1 MSAPRSSPRVLIV
14 DDEADL
20 RELLEITL
28 LKMGLDVDSAENLAQ
43 ARAYLAQAQGPA
55 DAGGSGG
62 NGGNGGNGGA
72 AGPGP
77 YALVLTDMRL
87 PDGLGLEL
95 VREVS
100 ATFRNTPIAVVTAYG
115 SADNAVV
122 ALKAGAFDYI
132 SKPVALDQLRVMVQ
146 SALRLNAP
154 PAETPGAAPR
164 EASRLKGE
172 SAVMQALR
180 AQIARLAR
188 SMAPIAINGESGSGK
203 ELAAREI
210 HAQSSRAGKPFIA
223 VNCGAIPEALMEAE
237 FFGYRK
243 GAFTGAADE
252 RDGFFQAAN
261 GGTLMLDEVAD
272 LPLAMQVKLLR
283 AIQERRV
290 RKIGATAEEAVDV
303 RIISATHK
311 NLEQLV
317 EQGAFRQDLFY
328 RLNVIELSLPPL
340 RERADDL
347 GVLTDAILA
356 RLGTFD
362 QKVVLGPGVL
372 DALRGY
378 AFPGN
383 VRELENILER
393 ALAFANDGV
402 IEVRDLALKGNR
414 AADMPPGY
422 VPPPAELR
430 ADAAAAPAGAAQAA
444 PVRAPSAVPQGFMPL
459 PGAPERTAPPAGAY
473 PAGAHPTGTH
483 PAGIHPAGANPAGA
497 PAAPAASV
505 AHAAH
510 VTPASDGAGAA
521 ARPAPPLPPLDA
533 LPSNLPDYLA
543 QVERDI
549 IMRALAQTQ
558 YNRTQAASLLGIS
571 FRQLRY
577 QMQKLNIQE
586 PEA

>member
-1 MSAPRSSPRVLIV
+1 MSDRSPRVLVV

-20 RELLEITL
+20 RELLELTL
-28 LKMGLDVDSAENLAQ
+28 LKMGLDVDSAATLGQ
-43 ARAYLAQAQGPA
+43 ARALLA
-55 DAGGSGG
+55 
-62 NGGNGGNGGA
+62 GA
-72 AGPGP
+72 ERE
-77 YALVLTDMRL
+77 YQLVLTDMRL

-95 VREVS
+95 VREVC
-100 ATFRNTPIAVVTAYG
+100 AAHKNTPIAVVTAFG

-132 SKPVALDQLRVMVQ
+132 SKPVALDQLRLMVR
-146 SALRLNAP
+146 SALRLNAE
-154 PAETPGAAPR
+154 PAAGLAASEAPV
-164 EASRLKGE
+164 ASRLKGD
-172 SAVMQALR
+172 SAVIQSLR

-243 GAFTGAADE
+243 GAFTGAADD

-290 RKIGATAEEAVDV
+290 RKIGATAEEPVDV

-311 NLEQLV
+311 NLAQCV
-317 EQGAFRQDLFY
+317 EQGSFRQDLFY

-340 RERADDL
+340 RERLDDL
-347 GVLTDAILA
+347 GVLTGAILE

-362 QKVVLGPGVL
+362 SKVVLGEGVL
-372 DALRGY
+372 DTLRGY
-378 AFPGN
+378 SFPGN

-402 IEVRDLALKGNR
+402 IEVADLALKGTR
-414 AADMPPGY
+414 TAELAGPLPS
-422 VPPPAELR
+422 PPP
-430 ADAAAAPAGAAQAA
+430 
-444 PVRAPSAVPQGFMPL
+444 VPEPFWIPL
-459 PGAPERTAPPAGAY
+459 PGLLPPPDAGTGAGPTPPPPTPVPPKPEAL
-473 PAGAHPTGTH
+473 
-483 PAGIHPAGANPAGA
+483 
-497 PAAPAASV
+497 
-505 AHAAH
+505 
-510 VTPASDGAGAA
+510 PAS
-521 ARPAPPLPPLDA
+521 
-533 LPSNLPDYLA
+533 LPDYLN

-549 IMRALAQTQ
+549 ILRALAQTQ
-558 YNRTQAASLLGIS
+558 FNRTQAAQLLGIS